1 MYNQHMPRV
10 PEMKWSGLVF
20 DDGAPVYALKQSLS
34 HLLIY

>member
-10 PEMKWSGLVF
+10 PEVKWSGLFF

-34 HLLIY
+34 CLLIY